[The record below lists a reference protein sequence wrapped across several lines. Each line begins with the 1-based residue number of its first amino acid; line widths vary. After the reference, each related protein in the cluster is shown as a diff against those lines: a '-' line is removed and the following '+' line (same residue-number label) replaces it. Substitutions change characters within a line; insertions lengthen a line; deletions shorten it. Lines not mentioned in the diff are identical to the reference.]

1 MQTAFVW
8 PVGENPLSH
17 KTSAETRRERS
28 GLKLAAAAAAAGSD
42 TLAAGTFGKVGV
54 HQRTCANKK

>member
-28 GLKLAAAAAAAGSD
+28 GLKLAAAAAGSD

-54 HQRTCANKK
+54 HQRTCADKK